1 MGGVCVEYRRLG
13 KSGVKTSEIAL
24 GSWLTYGTVTERE
37 QAAACVRQA
46 YELGVNHFDCA
57 NVYGSTPHAA
67 EEVLGAALKEYP
79 RESYILTTKA
89 FWPAGKGV
97 NDRGLSRKHIF
108 QEVEKSLRALDVE
121 YVDIFYCH
129 RYDPDTDLEETLRA
143 VDDLISQGKVVYGG
157 ISEWPADKIA
167 AGVRLQR
174 ELGFHK
180 LAASQPVYN
189 MLNRYIE
196 SAVVPI
202 SEEAGIGQVVFSPL
216 AQGILTGKYR
226 KGQPLPE
233 GSRAVTDSVKQFI
246 ERQLTD
252 PVLDKVVQ
260 LQRIAAESDLSVAQL
275 ALAWVLRLPGISAA
289 LIGASRPEQVVE
301 NAKASGVKLSADVL
315 SAIEEVLKA

>member
-1 MGGVCVEYRRLG
+1 MEYRRLG

-46 YELGVNHFDCA
+46 YELGINHFDCA
-57 NVYGSTPHAA
+57 NVYGSAPHAA
-67 EEVLGAALKEYP
+67 EQVLGETLREFP

-89 FWPAGKGV
+89 FWPVGKGV

-108 QEVEKSLRALDVE
+108 GEVEKSLRALGVD

-129 RYDPDTDLEETLRA
+129 RYDPATDMEETLRA
-143 VDDLISQGKVVYGG
+143 VDDLISQGKVLYGG

-174 ELGFHK
+174 ELGLHK
-180 LAASQPVYN
+180 LVASQPVYN

-196 SAVVPI
+196 PAVVPI
-202 SEEAGIGQVVFSPL
+202 CEEAGIGQVVFSPL
-216 AQGILTGKYR
+216 AQGILTGKYK

-233 GSRAVTDSVKQFI
+233 GSRAVTESVKQFI

-252 PVLDKVVQ
+252 SVLAKVVQ
-260 LQRIAAESDLSVAQL
+260 LQRIAAESDLTVAQL
-275 ALAWVLRLPGISAA
+275 ALAWILRVPGVSAA

-301 NAKASGVKLSADVL
+301 NAKASGVQLSDDVL